1 MPKVS
6 VIIVHY
12 KTLELTFQCIKSI
25 LQFEASQIEV
35 IVVDNDSQD
44 GIEEKLAA
52 EMPTIRFHQMGYN
65 SGFARANNAGIKLST
80 GDLILL
86 LNGDTIVKDNA
97 INVSAAALSSSS
109 YVACGVQLLN
119 ADGSAQ
125 ISGSHTMKGGLNY
138 LLPLPY
144 LGRFLKKLAGLFKVK
159 KTSIDFVKVI
169 MEVDWINGAY
179 LMVKKS
185 VIQKAGMLDEE
196 FFLYAE
202 EAEWCHRIKKYGKLC
217 IYGGVNVIHLQGV
230 SAAAAFDSPVAGYAN
245 LFDKKGL
252 QIMVSNFLWVRKQW
266 GVFWVLVLFGGYIF
280 TIPIMALGIALQ
292 KLFSSKSAFT
302 FQQWSGFT
310 RNIGKLTTLL
320 PDMILKKK
328 RFYKML

>member
-6 VIIVHY
+6 VIIVHF

-25 LQFEASQIEV
+25 QQFDSSHIEV

-44 GIEEKLAA
+44 GIKEKLAV
-52 EMPTIRFHQMGYN
+52 EMPSVIFHQMGYN
-65 SGFARANNAGIKLST
+65 SGFARANNAGIHIAT
-80 GDLILL
+80 GDVILL

-97 INVSAAALSSSS
+97 INVSAAALSSSA

-119 ADGSAQ
+119 ADGTAQ
-125 ISGSHTMKGGLNY
+125 ISGSHTMTGGLNY

-144 LGRFLKKLAGLFKVK
+144 LGNFLKKLASLFNVK
-159 KTSIDFVKVI
+159 KPSIEHVKDI
-169 MEVDWINGAY
+169 EEVDWINGAY

-185 VIQKAGMLDEE
+185 VIEKAGMLDEE

-202 EAEWCHRIKKYGKLC
+202 EAEWCHRIKKHGKLC
-217 IYGGVNVIHLQGV
+217 IYGQVNVIHLQGV

-245 LFDKKGL
+245 LFDRKGL
-252 QIMVSNFLWVRKQW
+252 QIIVSNFLWIRKQW
-266 GVFWVLVLFGGYIF
+266 GIFWLLFLLLGYLLTVPIMLFGIAIQKIF
-280 TIPIMALGIALQ
+280 TG
-292 KLFSSKSAFT
+292 KSSFT
-302 FQQWSGFT
+302 LQQWKGFQGNV
-310 RNIGKLTTLL
+310 RKLMTLL
-320 PDMILKKK
+320 PSMISRKS